1 MRNLKKILALV
12 LALVMS
18 MSLMA
23 TANAFTDDANVDAT
37 YDEAVTVL
45 SNLKVF
51 QGYDDGSFQP
61 KGSITRAEVAAIIY
75 RIATGDVTDSQVG
88 IYADYNKF
96 DDVKSTSW
104 YAGYVNYC
112 ANAEYIKGYDAKTFG
127 PNDPVTGYQAL
138 AMILRAV
145 GYDKNGEFTGSDWP
159 VQTAAVGKQL
169 HITDNISA
177 GTLNTAAT
185 REVVAEIL
193 FRSIL
198 VPQVTYTPALGYQSI
213 GVSSTGN
220 VLTGWFVDN
229 ASIGAETFGLAQ
241 TTGEITAIDYHDG
254 LTVFTPVNNKN
265 ALITRDSVG
274 VINTAADW
282 TKIGYAAYAYTVP
295 TANAKT
301 RTAVSD
307 VVVTGDSLGT
317 STNGTSFAN
326 LTNKNSS
333 SFISEIATNV
343 RYYYNGVACTAQ
355 KAATAADN
363 VGVKVD
369 FIDNDEGGMTEV
381 VAITAYTSAYVTAIT
396 NENNTGFQGVQAN
409 SYYLNN
415 IAVKADN
422 LVCADALAYQDLV
435 TYVAY
440 DGVYYVTKAPLT
452 QDTFNRI
459 NRATVGGASY
469 MYVIGETEYLVSAK
483 ALKTELISANLGKAF
498 DVYTDPYGHVIY
510 AAPTSANLS
519 YMFVLAND
527 HTVATTGLTNARIVN
542 TDGSIADV
550 SINFNGIVEVN
561 QLAGHMYGYTV
572 NADGSYKVVKCSDL
586 TNVSYDKKTATMY
599 GAEGNRGVNNTTVVV
614 DLRGVTVNSSAAT
627 AVYTGY
633 NEIPT
638 FTGGELHYVAVNGW
652 ITFAFLTN
660 GIADLTNNFIV
671 FDTGINGETVI
682 DNQHYYYLDVIVNG
696 ELKEDYQLTAK
707 EYGYIDTYGV
717 GEYSI
722 TKTGVLKE
730 YTAFPEEWVT
740 ATWTNGGLYVKNT
753 DTYYTYADGIPFVVL
768 DITNGAATNY
778 GMIQGRDY
786 NVYLRKDNTSIK
798 EIYIVVGEVAKAE
811 TLNVS
816 VATWVKDNATYT
828 YYVKDRMITGYI
840 SNVFTTSAP
849 SVVLEGETNVPAF
862 TYAGDNTFTA
872 TVPYSTWKNWVDKNF
887 VITPAKGNQ
896 ISVTD
901 RVSFTTDPVKVGV
914 MAPRI
919 IEDGG
924 VQTIVVYS
932 QSLTPGT
939 GFTGTQDYTFVITYQ
954 AAGSETALTSKN
966 EKVATVDNDNSVIN
980 VLDRNLSINEF
991 MANFE
996 APQGAKVEWTF
1007 ENAQGV
1013 VAEKDYFQTMQNV
1026 TDFSVKVTAQD
1037 GKTTKTYEDQL
1048 SAAQIIADLEQYE
1061 TITADNKAAAQ
1072 AAVDAAKVLVEKN
1085 NYTDAEKAAIEAAI
1099 KAVEDAIAD
1108 YDAGVDA
1115 TEAYNAAVAAAKA
1128 ALKGNNKVALTEAA
1142 AQLEGLTGLTA
1153 KQQKVVD
1160 GLLADIAAKLDEIA
1174 YDAAITAADEA
1185 LAGNDV
1191 AAMKAAVADLQNV
1204 LNTQDLTTEEIAF
1217 VNAKIDALNAAIDAI
1232 ENPPVDEFQALL
1244 NKANAALEAGINSK
1258 EEYEAATAIVAELKD
1273 MIKNGSLTQA
1283 QRNQL
1288 VKARNG
1294 LNTAI
1299 SDYEAA
1305 QAALEAAKPV
1315 AKDALAAYYNGM
1327 NINRS
1332 DEDAAK
1338 AIYDAAIAAIDSA
1351 ATVDAVNSLRDE
1363 AILALSK
1370 LDQNV
1375 AGSKT
1380 ELAKALAAAGTQ
1392 TNEIV
1397 AILKAEGAT
1406 VLEQAHALYAV
1417 NTSNNMDVILPVL
1430 YAAGYSVEDIY
1441 AGYIAN
1447 RRDVADITK
1456 ALADAEAPA
1465 EAIVAGYVNY
1475 WMTNQT
1481 GLTGVTVTPEADG
1494 SFTVAVKSTGS
1505 ISGTGMQKL
1514 LANCGLTA
1522 EEMTVTWTSGN
1533 SGKTDSADFATFVAS
1548 KWTNIFS
1555 AVKGNSNS
1563 FKMVIAAGELT
1574 CNINLVYAA

>member
-145 GYDKNGEFTGSDWP
+145 GYDKNGEFTGSSWQ

-169 HITDNISA
+169 HITDKVSA
-177 GTLNTAAT
+177 GTLGTAAT

-265 ALITRDSVG
+265 DLITRDSVG

-326 LTNKNSS
+326 LTNKNSG

-381 VAITAYTSAYVTAIT
+381 VAITDYTTAYVTAIT

-483 ALKTELISANLGKAF
+483 AVKNELTSANLGKGF

-550 SINFNGIVEVN
+550 SINFNGVVDVN

-599 GAEGNRGVNNTTVVV
+599 GAEGNRGVNNATVVV
-614 DLRGVTVNSSAAT
+614 DLRGVTVNSTAAT

-638 FTGGELHYVAVNGW
+638 FTGGELHYVAVNSW

-671 FDTGINGETVI
+671 YDTGINGETVV
-682 DNQHYYYLDVIVNG
+682 NGEHYFYLDVIVNG

-730 YTAFPEEWVT
+730 YTAFPEEWVS
-740 ATWTNGGLYVKNT
+740 ATWTNGGLAVHYATGDV
-753 DTYYTYADGIPFVVL
+753 YYTYADGIPFTVL
-768 DITNGAATNY
+768 DITNGTATNY

-786 NVYLRKDNTSIK
+786 QVYLHKDGAAVK
-798 EIYIVVGEVAKAE
+798 EIYIVVGELAG
-811 TLNVS
+811 
-816 VATWVKDNATYT
+816 VATADHTATQVKDNATYT
-828 YYVKDRMITGYI
+828 YLVRDNLITSYTTD
-840 SNVFTTSAP
+840 VFQTSAP
-849 SVVLEGETNVPAF
+849 SIVLEGTENTPVWTNNNNN
-862 TYAGDNTFTA
+862 TYTA
-872 TVPYSTWKNWVDKNF
+872 EIPYAVWKNWIGKDYV
-887 VITPAKGNQ
+887 VSPAVGNE
-896 ISVTD
+896 IAVNN
-901 RVSFTTDPVKVGV
+901 RVSFGTADVKVGV
-914 MAPRI
+914 TAN
-919 IEDGG
+919 EAGKDQD
-924 VQTIVVYS
+924 QTQEIVVYA
-932 QSLTPGT
+932 QSLTPDTSYTGTKAYTFTVVYKAAGNDASLKISDTTTYPNAMISEGKIGFVGNGKVEYSVLKQVFVPNDVNAIAVWSYTDGT
-939 GFTGTQDYTFVITYQ
+939 GNTVSGDAIPSDADTASGTWKVTVTAENGTTQATYV
-954 AAGSETALTSKN
+954 LTTVVEVV
-966 EKVATVDNDNSVIN
+966 EKVDDVAKKTAN
-980 VLDRNLSINEF
+980 VLDGDSYTPVTSQYNAGARPINGNTEIDFWTVNVSTTNWAGQTLEF
-991 MANFE
+991 TPAVVVE
-996 APQGAKVEWTF
+996 DGQGATVAMSMKITSNSIVMSASYTASTSPSNCGTASVANAVR
-1007 ENAQGV
+1007 NAQ
-1013 VAEKDYFQTMQNV
+1013 
-1026 TDFSVKVTAQD
+1026 
-1037 GKTTKTYEDQL
+1037 
-1048 SAAQIIADLEQYE
+1048 
-1061 TITADNKAAAQ
+1061 
-1072 AAVDAAKVLVEKN
+1072 
-1085 NYTDAEKAAIEAAI
+1085 
-1099 KAVEDAIAD
+1099 
-1108 YDAGVDA
+1108 
-1115 TEAYNAAVAAAKA
+1115 
-1128 ALKGNNKVALTEAA
+1128 NNKV
-1142 AQLEGLTGLTA
+1142 
-1153 KQQKVVD
+1153 
-1160 GLLADIAAKLDEIA
+1160 LDF
-1174 YDAAITAADEA
+1174 
-1185 LAGNDV
+1185 
-1191 AAMKAAVADLQNV
+1191 
-1204 LNTQDLTTEEIAF
+1204 DLT
-1217 VNAKIDALNAAIDAI
+1217 
-1232 ENPPVDEFQALL
+1232 
-1244 NKANAALEAGINSK
+1244 
-1258 EEYEAATAIVAELKD
+1258 
-1273 MIKNGSLTQA
+1273 
-1283 QRNQL
+1283 
-1288 VKARNG
+1288 
-1294 LNTAI
+1294 
-1299 SDYEAA
+1299 
-1305 QAALEAAKPV
+1305 
-1315 AKDALAAYYNGM
+1315 
-1327 NINRS
+1327 
-1332 DEDAAK
+1332 
-1338 AIYDAAIAAIDSA
+1338 
-1351 ATVDAVNSLRDE
+1351 
-1363 AILALSK
+1363 LS
-1370 LDQNV
+1370 N
-1375 AGSKT
+1375 
-1380 ELAKALAAAGTQ
+1380 
-1392 TNEIV
+1392 
-1397 AILKAEGAT
+1397 
-1406 VLEQAHALYAV
+1406 
-1417 NTSNNMDVILPVL
+1417 
-1430 YAAGYSVEDIY
+1430 
-1441 AGYIAN
+1441 
-1447 RRDVADITK
+1447 
-1456 ALADAEAPA
+1456 
-1465 EAIVAGYVNY
+1465 
-1475 WMTNQT
+1475 
-1481 GLTGVTVTPEADG
+1481 
-1494 SFTVAVKSTGS
+1494 VKSGAS
-1505 ISGTGMQKL
+1505 VVI
-1514 LANCGLTA
+1514 
-1522 EEMTVTWTSGN
+1522 
-1533 SGKTDSADFATFVAS
+1533 TF
-1548 KWTNIFS
+1548 TPD
-1555 AVKGNSNS
+1555 
-1563 FKMVIAAGELT
+1563 
-1574 CNINLVYAA
+1574 

>member
-145 GYDKNGEFTGSDWP
+145 GYDKNGEFTGANWQ
-159 VQTAAVGKQL
+159 VQTASVGKQL
-169 HITDNISA
+169 HITDKVSA
-177 GTLNTAAT
+177 GTLGTAAT

-213 GVSSTGN
+213 GVSTSGN
-220 VLTGWFVDN
+220 VWTGWFVDN

-254 LTVFTPVNNKN
+254 LTVFTPVNDNN

-326 LTNKNSS
+326 LTNKNSG
-333 SFISEIATNV
+333 SFVSEVASNV
-343 RYYYNGVACTAQ
+343 RYYYNGVECTAQ
-355 KAATAADN
+355 KAATAAGN

-369 FIDNDEGGMTEV
+369 FIDNDEGGVTEV
-381 VAITAYTSAYVTAIT
+381 VAITDYTTAYVTAIT
-396 NENNTGFQGVQAN
+396 NENNTGYQGVQAN

-483 ALKTELISANLGKAF
+483 ALKTELTSANLGKAF
-498 DVYTDPYGHVIY
+498 DVYTDPYGHIIY
-510 AAPTSANLS
+510 AAPTATNYS

-572 NADGSYKVVKCSDL
+572 NADGSYKVVKCYDL

-768 DITNGAATNY
+768 DITNGTATNY

-786 NVYLRKDNTSIK
+786 QVYLRKDNTSIK
-798 EIYIVVGEVAKAE
+798 EIYIVVGVVPTNITEGLHVE
-811 TLNVS
+811 TFD
-816 VATWVKDNATYT
+816 KDNATYT
-828 YYVKDRMITGYI
+828 YAVADKHITDVLKTPDVTAAPTVTLNGVELNWATADGIHFSTNI
-840 SNVFTTSAP
+840 SYSDWSKLSAD
-849 SVVLEGETNVPAF
+849 AK
-862 TYAGDNTFTA
+862 YA
-872 TVPYSTWKNWVDKNF
+872 V
-887 VITPAKGNQ
+887 TPAKSNVIVVDNKLSFSGETQYVAVDAKANQ
-896 ISVTD
+896 S
-901 RVSFTTDPVKVGV
+901 
-914 MAPRI
+914 
-919 IEDGG
+919 
-924 VQTIVVYS
+924 QTITVYS
-932 QSLTPGT
+932 QSKGDAQTTVAYTFIVNYLDDT
-939 GFTGTQDYTFVITYQ
+939 TGTDLLVKSTQAPVADVSKYEGGETTIANLMNEYYDYTGTPSWTFYDNNGDKLNQADTFTTAAVSYAEVTVTADDGDSKLYVVYFNNYALTADDLFNYAQSLKADGATAGQVLTAVNTAKSLSSDEAADLLYKLGVSAADAWTAWDETFGSLDGYAPATAASMKTAGYKAEDITAGYVAYWVACDAPKGLTDMDVELIDGGLKFTVKSASAALSDSDLVDVAT
-954 AAGSETALTSKN
+954 AAGL
-966 EKVATVDNDNSVIN
+966 
-980 VLDRNLSINEF
+980 
-991 MANFE
+991 
-996 APQGAKVEWTF
+996 
-1007 ENAQGV
+1007 
-1013 VAEKDYFQTMQNV
+1013 
-1026 TDFSVKVTAQD
+1026 
-1037 GKTTKTYEDQL
+1037 
-1048 SAAQIIADLEQYE
+1048 
-1061 TITADNKAAAQ
+1061 
-1072 AAVDAAKVLVEKN
+1072 
-1085 NYTDAEKAAIEAAI
+1085 
-1099 KAVEDAIAD
+1099 
-1108 YDAGVDA
+1108 
-1115 TEAYNAAVAAAKA
+1115 
-1128 ALKGNNKVALTEAA
+1128 
-1142 AQLEGLTGLTA
+1142 
-1153 KQQKVVD
+1153 
-1160 GLLADIAAKLDEIA
+1160 
-1174 YDAAITAADEA
+1174 
-1185 LAGNDV
+1185 
-1191 AAMKAAVADLQNV
+1191 
-1204 LNTQDLTTEEIAF
+1204 
-1217 VNAKIDALNAAIDAI
+1217 
-1232 ENPPVDEFQALL
+1232 
-1244 NKANAALEAGINSK
+1244 
-1258 EEYEAATAIVAELKD
+1258 
-1273 MIKNGSLTQA
+1273 
-1283 QRNQL
+1283 
-1288 VKARNG
+1288 
-1294 LNTAI
+1294 
-1299 SDYEAA
+1299 
-1305 QAALEAAKPV
+1305 
-1315 AKDALAAYYNGM
+1315 
-1327 NINRS
+1327 
-1332 DEDAAK
+1332 
-1338 AIYDAAIAAIDSA
+1338 
-1351 ATVDAVNSLRDE
+1351 
-1363 AILALSK
+1363 
-1370 LDQNV
+1370 NV
-1375 AGSKT
+1375 AGPMTISWKDSNGG
-1380 ELAKALAAAGTQ
+1380 AASVDSIADFMPVWTGML
-1392 TNEIV
+1392 TNVWNGVCTYEI
-1397 AILKAEGAT
+1397 
-1406 VLEQAHALYAV
+1406 
-1417 NTSNNMDVILPVL
+1417 
-1430 YAAGYSVEDIY
+1430 
-1441 AGYIAN
+1441 
-1447 RRDVADITK
+1447 
-1456 ALADAEAPA
+1456 
-1465 EAIVAGYVNY
+1465 
-1475 WMTNQT
+1475 
-1481 GLTGVTVTPEADG
+1481 TVTSGAN
-1494 SFTVAVKSTGS
+1494 SITVQIVK
-1505 ISGTGMQKL
+1505 
-1514 LANCGLTA
+1514 
-1522 EEMTVTWTSGN
+1522 
-1533 SGKTDSADFATFVAS
+1533 
-1548 KWTNIFS
+1548 
-1555 AVKGNSNS
+1555 
-1563 FKMVIAAGELT
+1563 
-1574 CNINLVYAA
+1574 

>member
-145 GYDKNGEFTGSDWP
+145 GYDKNGEFTGSSWQ

-169 HITDNISA
+169 HITDNVSA
-177 GTLNTAAT
+177 GTLGTAAT

-213 GVSSTGN
+213 GVSTSGN
-220 VLTGWFVDN
+220 VWTGWFVDN

-254 LTVFTPVNNKN
+254 LTVFTPVNDNN

-326 LTNKNSS
+326 LTNKNSG

-355 KAATAADN
+355 KAATAAGN

-369 FIDNDEGGMTEV
+369 FIDNDEGGVTEV
-381 VAITAYTSAYVTAIT
+381 VAITDYTTAYVTAIT

-435 TYVAY
+435 TYVEY

-483 ALKTELISANLGKAF
+483 AVKNELTSANLGKGF

-550 SINFNGIVEVN
+550 SINFNGVVDVN

-599 GAEGNRGVNNTTVVV
+599 GAEGNRGVNNATVVV
-614 DLRGVTVNSSAAT
+614 DLRGVTVNSTAAT

-638 FTGGELHYVAVNGW
+638 FTGGELHYVAVNSW

-671 FDTGINGETVI
+671 YDTGINGETVV
-682 DNQHYYYLDVIVNG
+682 NGEHYFYLDVIVNG
-696 ELKEDYQLTAK
+696 EKQENYQLTAK
-707 EYGYIDTYGV
+707 EYSYIDTYGV

-740 ATWTNGGLYVKNT
+740 ATWTNGGLAVHYSTGDV
-753 DTYYTYADGIPFVVL
+753 YYTYADGIPFTVL
-768 DITNGAATNY
+768 DIANGTATNY

-786 NVYLRKDNTSIK
+786 QVYLHKNNSAVT

-816 VATWVKDNATYT
+816 VAKWEKDNATYT
-828 YYVKDRMITGYI
+828 YYVKDNMITGYTTD
-840 SNVFTTSAP
+840 VFVTATP

-901 RVSFTTDPVKVGV
+901 RVSFTTDAVEVGV

-919 IEDGG
+919 IDQEGT
-924 VQTIVVYS
+924 QTIVVYS

-954 AAGSETALTSKN
+954 AAGDDTNLYYNNAAITTPFEYTGENTTLGGMAALFTTKENSTVAWTFFDGNNNELKDQSTTIAQGYYGVAVVTAENGDQAQYVVYVGTVAGNNMVTTVSDLQNAVANANDGDIIRVAAGKYELTSTLLVSKSLTIQGMGDVTI
-966 EKVATVDNDNSVIN
+966 VAPAGSKAIEIN
-980 VLDRNLSINEF
+980 N
-991 MANFE
+991 
-996 APQGAKVEWTF
+996 GT
-1007 ENAQGV
+1007 
-1013 VAEKDYFQTMQNV
+1013 
-1026 TDFSVKVTAQD
+1026 D
-1037 GKTTKTYEDQL
+1037 GKTVILRGLNLVANGTHAFGNYYGAAAAVVIENCNFSAVAGTTSHGIYKNPAGTLTVTGCTFTGLNVAFGTECAFSTMTITGNTFNSCTEVLGLTKTAL
-1048 SAAQIIADLEQYE
+1048 GVGE
-1061 TITADNKAAAQ
+1061 T
-1072 AAVDAAKVLVEKN
+1072 E
-1085 NYTDAEKAAIEAAI
+1085 AAIEDVMMA
-1099 KAVEDAIAD
+1099 
-1108 YDAGVDA
+1108 
-1115 TEAYNAAVAAAKA
+1115 
-1128 ALKGNNKVALTEAA
+1128 NN
-1142 AQLEGLTGLTA
+1142 
-1153 KQQKVVD
+1153 
-1160 GLLADIAAKLDEIA
+1160 
-1174 YDAAITAADEA
+1174 
-1185 LAGNDV
+1185 
-1191 AAMKAAVADLQNV
+1191 
-1204 LNTQDLTTEEIAF
+1204 
-1217 VNAKIDALNAAIDAI
+1217 
-1232 ENPPVDEFQALL
+1232 
-1244 NKANAALEAGINSK
+1244 
-1258 EEYEAATAIVAELKD
+1258 
-1273 MIKNGSLTQA
+1273 
-1283 QRNQL
+1283 
-1288 VKARNG
+1288 
-1294 LNTAI
+1294 
-1299 SDYEAA
+1299 
-1305 QAALEAAKPV
+1305 
-1315 AKDALAAYYNGM
+1315 
-1327 NINRS
+1327 
-1332 DEDAAK
+1332 
-1338 AIYDAAIAAIDSA
+1338 
-1351 ATVDAVNSLRDE
+1351 
-1363 AILALSK
+1363 
-1370 LDQNV
+1370 
-1375 AGSKT
+1375 
-1380 ELAKALAAAGTQ
+1380 
-1392 TNEIV
+1392 
-1397 AILKAEGAT
+1397 
-1406 VLEQAHALYAV
+1406 
-1417 NTSNNMDVILPVL
+1417 
-1430 YAAGYSVEDIY
+1430 
-1441 AGYIAN
+1441 
-1447 RRDVADITK
+1447 
-1456 ALADAEAPA
+1456 
-1465 EAIVAGYVNY
+1465 
-1475 WMTNQT
+1475 
-1481 GLTGVTVTPEADG
+1481 TGVTADQVTA
-1494 SFTVAVKSTGS
+1494 
-1505 ISGTGMQKL
+1505 
-1514 LANCGLTA
+1514 
-1522 EEMTVTWTSGN
+1522 
-1533 SGKTDSADFATFVAS
+1533 
-1548 KWTNIFS
+1548 
-1555 AVKGNSNS
+1555 
-1563 FKMVIAAGELT
+1563 
-1574 CNINLVYAA
+1574 Y

>member
-145 GYDKNGEFTGSDWP
+145 GYDKNGEFTGSSWQ

-169 HITDNISA
+169 HITDNVSA
-177 GTLNTAAT
+177 GTLGTAAT

-254 LTVFTPVNNKN
+254 LTVFTPVNDNN
-265 ALITRDSVG
+265 VLITRDSVG

-326 LTNKNSS
+326 LTNKNSG

-355 KAATAADN
+355 KAATAAGN

-369 FIDNDEGGMTEV
+369 FIDNDEGGLTEV
-381 VAITAYTSAYVTAIT
+381 VAITDYTTAYVTAIT

-483 ALKTELISANLGKAF
+483 ALKTELTSANLGKAF
-498 DVYTDPYGHVIY
+498 DVYTDPYGHIIY
-510 AAPTSANLS
+510 AAPTATNYS

-599 GAEGNRGVNNTTVVV
+599 GAEGNRGVNNATVVV

-768 DITNGAATNY
+768 DITNGTATNY

-786 NVYLRKDNTSIK
+786 QVYLRKDNTSIK
-798 EIYIVVGEVAKAE
+798 EIYIVVGVVPTNITQGLHVE
-811 TLNVS
+811 TFN
-816 VATWVKDNATYT
+816 KDNATYT
-828 YYVKDRMITGYI
+828 YAVADRHITDVLKTPDVTAAPTVTLNGVDLNWATADGIHFSTNISYSDWSKLSADAKYAI
-840 SNVFTTSAP
+840 APAKSNVIAVDNKLSFSSDPQYVAVDTTS
-849 SVVLEGETNVPAF
+849 
-862 TYAGDNTFTA
+862 
-872 TVPYSTWKNWVDKNF
+872 DK
-887 VITPAKGNQ
+887 
-896 ISVTD
+896 
-901 RVSFTTDPVKVGV
+901 
-914 MAPRI
+914 
-919 IEDGG
+919 
-924 VQTIVVYS
+924 QTITVYS
-932 QSLTPGT
+932 QSKGVGETT
-939 GFTGTQDYTFVITYQ
+939 AVYTFVINYLPADTDVV
-954 AAGSETALTSKN
+954 LTSNNKA
-966 EKVATVDNDNSVIN
+966 VATVDDDNSVIN
-980 VLDRNLSINEF
+980 VLQRNLSIKEF
-991 MANFE
+991 IANFE
-996 APQGAKVEWTF
+996 APKNAKVEWTF
-1007 ENAQGV
+1007 KNAQGV
-1013 VAEKDYFQTMQNV
+1013 IDEANYDQSMMHV

-1048 SAAQIIADLEQYE
+1048 SAAQEAHIAY
-1061 TITADNKAAAQ
+1061 AKAF
-1072 AAVDAAKVLVEKN
+1072 E
-1085 NYTDAEKAAIEAAI
+1085 
-1099 KAVEDAIAD
+1099 
-1108 YDAGVDA
+1108 
-1115 TEAYNAAVAAAKA
+1115 AAKA
-1128 ALKGNNKVALTEAA
+1128 ALAQDPQDLETLTGAKTALTAAWANADLKLTEAEKTEYDALVKALEA
-1142 AQLEGLTGLTA
+1142 AIEELSTPAPVPQPDLYSVKVKGVAAEWNGKGDGSEEKPFQYVAKITNQQNTAGTDRLNVVANYSGAAVEIRYTSFAGAVHGQGTGSATDSKTDACSSLTIWYVIVDGVYYTVTPEIVPAVFKVATVDDLKIALNDAQNGDTIELGEGVYTLDTVLRINKAITLKAADGADSVTLKAAAASNVIIANPAAGKTITLEGLKFVSVSGMHSVTA
-1153 KQQKVVD
+1153 DNAGTVEYINCTFSGAGHGIYVSDDSNSNVLAVIDGCTFDNLNVAIGGIQKWDDV
-1160 GLLADIAAKLDEIA
+1160 
-1174 YDAAITAADEA
+1174 AITDNTFVDCSEA
-1185 LAGNDV
+1185 VGYVSAGATGV
-1191 AAMKAAVADLQNV
+1191 NV
-1204 LNTQDLTTEEIAF
+1204 LNTL
-1217 VNAKIDALNAAIDAI
+1217 V
-1232 ENPPVDEFQALL
+1232 
-1244 NKANAALEAGINSK
+1244 ANGN
-1258 EEYEAATAIVAELKD
+1258 
-1273 MIKNGSLTQA
+1273 
-1283 QRNQL
+1283 
-1288 VKARNG
+1288 
-1294 LNTAI
+1294 
-1299 SDYEAA
+1299 
-1305 QAALEAAKPV
+1305 
-1315 AKDALAAYYNGM
+1315 
-1327 NINRS
+1327 
-1332 DEDAAK
+1332 
-1338 AIYDAAIAAIDSA
+1338 
-1351 ATVDAVNSLRDE
+1351 
-1363 AILALSK
+1363 
-1370 LDQNV
+1370 
-1375 AGSKT
+1375 
-1380 ELAKALAAAGTQ
+1380 
-1392 TNEIV
+1392 
-1397 AILKAEGAT
+1397 
-1406 VLEQAHALYAV
+1406 
-1417 NTSNNMDVILPVL
+1417 
-1430 YAAGYSVEDIY
+1430 
-1441 AGYIAN
+1441 
-1447 RRDVADITK
+1447 
-1456 ALADAEAPA
+1456 
-1465 EAIVAGYVNY
+1465 
-1475 WMTNQT
+1475 
-1481 GLTGVTVTPEADG
+1481 TGVFE
-1494 SFTVAVKSTGS
+1494 S
-1505 ISGTGMQKL
+1505 
-1514 LANCGLTA
+1514 N
-1522 EEMTVTWTSGN
+1522 
-1533 SGKTDSADFATFVAS
+1533 
-1548 KWTNIFS
+1548 
-1555 AVKGNSNS
+1555 VKG
-1563 FKMVIAAGELT
+1563 
-1574 CNINLVYAA
+1574 Y

>member
-145 GYDKNGEFTGSDWP
+145 GYDKNGEFTGSNWQ
-159 VQTAAVGKQL
+159 VQTASVGKQL
-169 HITDNISA
+169 HITDKVSA
-177 GTLNTAAT
+177 GTLGTAAT

-213 GVSSTGN
+213 GVSTSGN
-220 VLTGWFVDN
+220 VWTGWFVDN

-254 LTVFTPVNNKN
+254 LTVFTPVNDKN

-326 LTNKNSS
+326 LTNKNSG
-333 SFISEIATNV
+333 SFISEAGSTV
-343 RYYYNGVACTAQ
+343 RYYLNGVACTNATQ
-355 KAATAADN
+355 IATAKAAADN

-483 ALKTELISANLGKAF
+483 AVKNELTSANLGKGF

-519 YMFVLAND
+519 YMFILAND

-572 NADGSYKVVKCSDL
+572 NADGSYKVVKCYDL

-599 GAEGNRGVNNTTVVV
+599 GAEGNRGVNNATVVV

-671 FDTGINGETVI
+671 YDTGINGETVV
-682 DNQHYYYLDVIVNG
+682 NGEHYFYLDVIVNG
-696 ELKEDYQLTAK
+696 EKQENYQLTAK
-707 EYGYIDTYGV
+707 EYNYIDTYGV
-717 GEYSI
+717 GEYAI

-768 DITNGAATNY
+768 DITNGTATNY

-786 NVYLRKDNTSIK
+786 QVYLRKDNTSIK
-798 EIYIVVGEVAKAE
+798 EIYIVVGVVPTNITQGLHVE
-811 TLNVS
+811 TFN
-816 VATWVKDNATYT
+816 KDNATYT
-828 YYVKDRMITGYI
+828 YAVADRHITDVLKTPDVTAAPTVTLNGVDLNWATADGIHFSTNISYSDWSKLSADAKYAI
-840 SNVFTTSAP
+840 APAKSNVIAVDNKLSFSSDTQYVAVDTTKA
-849 SVVLEGETNVPAF
+849 A
-862 TYAGDNTFTA
+862 
-872 TVPYSTWKNWVDKNF
+872 
-887 VITPAKGNQ
+887 
-896 ISVTD
+896 
-901 RVSFTTDPVKVGV
+901 
-914 MAPRI
+914 
-919 IEDGG
+919 
-924 VQTIVVYS
+924 QTITVYS
-932 QSLTPGT
+932 QSKGAGETT
-939 GFTGTQDYTFVITYQ
+939 VAYTFIVNYIPAEVGTDLYCGGDKVTSPHKYTT
-954 AAGSETALTSKN
+954 ATTFDNMVKDFTASAGAEIFWKFYDEAGHEIAPNMNTTINAKY
-966 EKVATVDNDNSVIN
+966 VAIAT
-980 VLDRNLSINEF
+980 
-991 MANFE
+991 
-996 APQGAKVEWTF
+996 
-1007 ENAQGV
+1007 
-1013 VAEKDYFQTMQNV
+1013 
-1026 TDFSVKVTAQD
+1026 VTAQN
-1037 GKTTKTYEDQL
+1037 GT
-1048 SAAQIIADLEQYE
+1048 SAEYMIYFDDDAPNAAEQTAIIVNSIENPA
-1061 TITADNKAAAQ
+1061 
-1072 AAVDAAKVLVEKN
+1072 DAAEV
-1085 NYTDAEKAAIEAAI
+1085 A
-1099 KAVEDAIAD
+1099 
-1108 YDAGVDA
+1108 
-1115 TEAYNAAVAAAKA
+1115 AAVAKIKAAGEGFTNAAKA
-1128 ALKGNNKVALTEAA
+1128 
-1142 AQLEGLTGLTA
+1142 
-1153 KQQKVVD
+1153 
-1160 GLLADIAAKLDEIA
+1160 LDN
-1174 YDAAITAADEA
+1174 
-1185 LAGNDV
+1185 AGV
-1191 AAMKAAVADLQNV
+1191 PTNV
-1204 LNTQDLTTEEIAF
+1204 LVPAMM
-1217 VNAKIDALNAAIDAI
+1217 DAW
-1232 ENPPVDEFQALL
+1232 
-1244 NKANAALEAGINSK
+1244 
-1258 EEYEAATAIVAELKD
+1258 
-1273 MIKNGSLTQA
+1273 
-1283 QRNQL
+1283 
-1288 VKARNG
+1288 
-1294 LNTAI
+1294 
-1299 SDYEAA
+1299 
-1305 QAALEAAKPV
+1305 
-1315 AKDALAAYYNGM
+1315 
-1327 NINRS
+1327 
-1332 DEDAAK
+1332 
-1338 AIYDAAIAAIDSA
+1338 
-1351 ATVDAVNSLRDE
+1351 
-1363 AILALSK
+1363 
-1370 LDQNV
+1370 
-1375 AGSKT
+1375 
-1380 ELAKALAAAGTQ
+1380 AAAGTAADP
-1392 TNEIV
+1392 NFSNAGLV
-1397 AILKAEGAT
+1397 GKLVN
-1406 VLEQAHALYAV
+1406 VLVTDL
-1417 NTSNNMDVILPVL
+1417 D
-1430 YAAGYSVEDIY
+1430 
-1441 AGYIAN
+1441 
-1447 RRDVADITK
+1447 
-1456 ALADAEAPA
+1456 DAEDLVNAYLGWLA
-1465 EAIVAGYVNY
+1465 NELKVA
-1475 WMTNQT
+1475 
-1481 GLTGVTVTPEADG
+1481 
-1494 SFTVAVKSTGS
+1494 TGS
-1505 ISGTGMQKL
+1505 SIENT
-1514 LANCGLTA
+1514 CGLTINQTA
-1522 EEMTVTWTSGN
+1522 TGWAIDFTSAVVTMNDPATSIASKAITNSGLSGLSTKLLEKLGGGYDVKITWPNMIQDGSVGEFIGQWNAMQNAVLGGTSFTLTVT
-1533 SGKTDSADFATFVAS
+1533 
-1548 KWTNIFS
+1548 IFET
-1555 AVKGNSNS
+1555 AEPSNT
-1563 FKMVIAAGELT
+1563 IAFQVVLG
-1574 CNINLVYAA
+1574 

>member
-145 GYDKNGEFTGSDWP
+145 GYDKNGEFTGSNWQ
-159 VQTAAVGKQL
+159 VQTASVGKQL
-169 HITDNISA
+169 HITDKVSA
-177 GTLNTAAT
+177 GTLGTAAT

-213 GVSSTGN
+213 GVSTSGN
-220 VLTGWFVDN
+220 VWTGWFVDN

-254 LTVFTPVNNKN
+254 LTVFTPVNDNN

-326 LTNKNSS
+326 LTNKNSG

-355 KAATAADN
+355 KAATAAGN

-369 FIDNDEGGMTEV
+369 FIDNDEGGLTEV
-381 VAITAYTSAYVTAIT
+381 VAITDYTTAYVTAIT

-483 ALKTELISANLGKAF
+483 AVKNELTSANLGKGF

-550 SINFNGIVEVN
+550 SINFNGVVDVN

-599 GAEGNRGVNNTTVVV
+599 GAEGNRGVNNATVVV
-614 DLRGVTVNSSAAT
+614 DLRGVTVNSTAAT

-671 FDTGINGETVI
+671 YDTGINGETVV
-682 DNQHYYYLDVIVNG
+682 NGEHYFYLDVIVNG
-696 ELKEDYQLTAK
+696 EKQENYQLTAK
-707 EYGYIDTYGV
+707 EYSYIDTYGV
-717 GEYSI
+717 GEYAI

-730 YTAFPEEWVT
+730 YTAFPEEWVS
-740 ATWTNGGLYVKNT
+740 ATWTNGGLAVHYATGDV
-753 DTYYTYADGIPFVVL
+753 YYTYADGIPFTVL
-768 DITNGAATNY
+768 DITNGTATNY

-786 NVYLRKDNTSIK
+786 QVYLHKDGAAVK
-798 EIYIVVGEVAKAE
+798 EIYIVVGELAG
-811 TLNVS
+811 
-816 VATWVKDNATYT
+816 VATADHTATQVKDNATYT
-828 YYVKDRMITGYI
+828 YLVRDNLITSYTTD
-840 SNVFTTSAP
+840 VFQTSAP
-849 SVVLEGETNVPAF
+849 SIVLEGTENTPVWTNNNND
-862 TYAGDNTFTA
+862 TYTA
-872 TVPYSTWKNWVDKNF
+872 EIPYAVWKNWIGKDYV
-887 VITPAKGNQ
+887 VSPAVGNE
-896 ISVTD
+896 IAVNN
-901 RVSFTTDPVKVGV
+901 RVSFGTADVKVGV
-914 MAPRI
+914 TAN
-919 IEDGG
+919 EAGKDQD
-924 VQTIVVYS
+924 QTQEIVVYA
-932 QSLTPGT
+932 QSLTPDTSYTGTKAYTFTVVYKAAGNDASLKISDTTTYPNAMISEGKIGFVGNGKVEYSVLKQVFVPNDVNATAVWSYTDGT
-939 GFTGTQDYTFVITYQ
+939 GNTVSGDAIPSDADTASGTWKVTVTAENGTTQATYV
-954 AAGSETALTSKN
+954 LTTVVEVV
-966 EKVATVDNDNSVIN
+966 EKVDGVAKKTAN
-980 VLDRNLSINEF
+980 VLDGDSYTPVTSQYNAGARPINGNTEIDFWTVSVSTTNWVGQTLEFTPAVVVEDGEDATVAMSMKITTNSIIMSASYTASTSPSNCDSASV
-991 MANFE
+991 AN
-996 APQGAKVEWTF
+996 AVR
-1007 ENAQGV
+1007 NAQDNKVLDFELTLSNVKSGASV
-1013 VAEKDYFQTMQNV
+1013 VITF
-1026 TDFSVKVTAQD
+1026 
-1037 GKTTKTYEDQL
+1037 
-1048 SAAQIIADLEQYE
+1048 
-1061 TITADNKAAAQ
+1061 TAD
-1072 AAVDAAKVLVEKN
+1072 
-1085 NYTDAEKAAIEAAI
+1085 
-1099 KAVEDAIAD
+1099 
-1108 YDAGVDA
+1108 
-1115 TEAYNAAVAAAKA
+1115 
-1128 ALKGNNKVALTEAA
+1128 
-1142 AQLEGLTGLTA
+1142 
-1153 KQQKVVD
+1153 
-1160 GLLADIAAKLDEIA
+1160 
-1174 YDAAITAADEA
+1174 
-1185 LAGNDV
+1185 
-1191 AAMKAAVADLQNV
+1191 
-1204 LNTQDLTTEEIAF
+1204 
-1217 VNAKIDALNAAIDAI
+1217 
-1232 ENPPVDEFQALL
+1232 
-1244 NKANAALEAGINSK
+1244 
-1258 EEYEAATAIVAELKD
+1258 
-1273 MIKNGSLTQA
+1273 
-1283 QRNQL
+1283 
-1288 VKARNG
+1288 
-1294 LNTAI
+1294 
-1299 SDYEAA
+1299 
-1305 QAALEAAKPV
+1305 
-1315 AKDALAAYYNGM
+1315 
-1327 NINRS
+1327 
-1332 DEDAAK
+1332 
-1338 AIYDAAIAAIDSA
+1338 
-1351 ATVDAVNSLRDE
+1351 
-1363 AILALSK
+1363 
-1370 LDQNV
+1370 
-1375 AGSKT
+1375 
-1380 ELAKALAAAGTQ
+1380 
-1392 TNEIV
+1392 
-1397 AILKAEGAT
+1397 
-1406 VLEQAHALYAV
+1406 
-1417 NTSNNMDVILPVL
+1417 
-1430 YAAGYSVEDIY
+1430 
-1441 AGYIAN
+1441 
-1447 RRDVADITK
+1447 
-1456 ALADAEAPA
+1456 
-1465 EAIVAGYVNY
+1465 
-1475 WMTNQT
+1475 
-1481 GLTGVTVTPEADG
+1481 
-1494 SFTVAVKSTGS
+1494 
-1505 ISGTGMQKL
+1505 
-1514 LANCGLTA
+1514 
-1522 EEMTVTWTSGN
+1522 
-1533 SGKTDSADFATFVAS
+1533 
-1548 KWTNIFS
+1548 
-1555 AVKGNSNS
+1555 
-1563 FKMVIAAGELT
+1563 
-1574 CNINLVYAA
+1574 

>member
-1 MRNLKKILALV
+1 M
-12 LALVMS
+12 
-18 MSLMA
+18 
-23 TANAFTDDANVDAT
+23 T
-37 YDEAVTVL
+37 
-45 SNLKVF
+45 
-51 QGYDDGSFQP
+51 
-61 KGSITRAEVAAIIY
+61 
-75 RIATGDVTDSQVG
+75 
-88 IYADYNKF
+88 
-96 DDVKSTSW
+96 
-104 YAGYVNYC
+104 
-112 ANAEYIKGYDAKTFG
+112 
-127 PNDPVTGYQAL
+127 
-138 AMILRAV
+138 
-145 GYDKNGEFTGSDWP
+145 
-159 VQTAAVGKQL
+159 
-169 HITDNISA
+169 
-177 GTLNTAAT
+177 
-185 REVVAEIL
+185 
-193 FRSIL
+193 
-198 VPQVTYTPALGYQSI
+198 
-213 GVSSTGN
+213 
-220 VLTGWFVDN
+220 N

-326 LTNKNSS
+326 LTNKNSG

-355 KAATAADN
+355 KAATAAGN

-369 FIDNDEGGMTEV
+369 FIDNDEGGLTEV
-381 VAITAYTSAYVTAIT
+381 VAITDYTTAYVTAIT

-483 ALKTELISANLGKAF
+483 ALKTELTSANLGKAF
-498 DVYTDPYGHVIY
+498 DVYTDPYGHIIY
-510 AAPTSANLS
+510 AAPTATNYS

-550 SINFNGIVEVN
+550 SINFNGVVDVN

-572 NADGSYKVVKCSDL
+572 NADGSYKVVKCYDL

-660 GIADLTNNFIV
+660 GIADLTDNFIV

-786 NVYLRKDNTSIK
+786 NVYLRKDNTAVK

-1061 TITADNKAAAQ
+1061 TITADNVAAAQ

-1085 NYTDAEKAAIEAAI
+1085 NYTDAEKAAINAAI
-1099 KAVEDAIAD
+1099 EAVEKAIAD
-1108 YDAGVDA
+1108 YKAGVDA
-1115 TEAYNAAVAAAKA
+1115 TEAYNAAVAAAKV
-1128 ALKGNNKVALTEAA
+1128 ALKGNDKVALTKAA
-1142 AQLEGLTGLTA
+1142 AQLDGLTGLTA
-1153 KQQKVVD
+1153 KQKKVVD
-1160 GLLADIAAKLDEIA
+1160 GLLADIAAKLDEIDKQEVKAA
-1174 YDAAITAADEA
+1174 YDAAVAAAEDALDGADEKALKDAKDALKTLPMDKLTEDQLFRVETLLAAIEAA
-1185 LAGNDV
+1185 LAPEPVDPV
-1191 AAMKAAVADLQNV
+1191 AALLEEAKAALDAGIHSEKDKAVAGEIIADLIDM
-1204 LNTQDLTTEEIAF
+1204 LNTALTPSERYDLEAAM
-1217 VNAKIDALNAAIDAI
+1217 NGLNAAIAQYDQ
-1232 ENPPVDEFQALL
+1232 DQQF
-1244 NKANAALEAGINSK
+1244 
-1258 EEYEAATAIVAELKD
+1258 LKD
-1273 MIKNGSLTQA
+1273 QIESALPELAECYNECEFNNA
-1283 QRNQL
+1283 D
-1288 VKARNG
+1288 VAKAEE
-1294 LNTAI
+1294 I
-1299 SDYEAA
+1299 Y
-1305 QAALEAAKPV
+1305 QAAV
-1315 AKDALAAYYNGM
+1315 
-1327 NINRS
+1327 S
-1332 DEDAAK
+1332 
-1338 AIYDAAIAAIDSA
+1338 AI
-1351 ATVDAVNSLRDE
+1351 
-1363 AILALSK
+1363 
-1370 LDQNV
+1370 QN
-1375 AGSKT
+1375 A
-1380 ELAKALAAAGTQ
+1380 
-1392 TNEIV
+1392 
-1397 AILKAEGAT
+1397 
-1406 VLEQAHALYAV
+1406 
-1417 NTSNNMDVILPVL
+1417 
-1430 YAAGYSVEDIY
+1430 
-1441 AGYIAN
+1441 
-1447 RRDVADITK
+1447 
-1456 ALADAEAPA
+1456 
-1465 EAIVAGYVNY
+1465 
-1475 WMTNQT
+1475 
-1481 GLTGVTVTPEADG
+1481 
-1494 SFTVAVKSTGS
+1494 
-1505 ISGTGMQKL
+1505 
-1514 LANCGLTA
+1514 
-1522 EEMTVTWTSGN
+1522 TSG
-1533 SGKTDSADFATFVAS
+1533 SR
-1548 KWTNIFS
+1548 
-1555 AVKGNSNS
+1555 
-1563 FKMVIAAGELT
+1563 LT
-1574 CNINLVYAA
+1574 KS